1 MISFMLEDQELFLS
15 DKIVTIIISF
25 VTEQSF
31 CIARMV
37 FEKRSKDLFSQ
48 KVRIL
53 LRKTRR
59 NAMTVL
65 EVKELTKKY
74 GEGESEVI
82 ALDHVSFSVERGE
95 FVAIIGASGSG
106 KSTLMNMIGGID
118 YPTSGS
124 IIIDGNEIQAMS
136 EDELAIFRRR
146 NLGIVY
152 QFYNLIPTLTAE
164 ENIALPWKLDGRKEN
179 KERLSEIVNMLGLEK
194 RAKHLPGQMS
204 GGQQQRVSIGRAL
217 INEPAFILADEP
229 TGNLD
234 SKTSKDIL
242 DILKFTNQKY
252 KQTILLVTHDEKI
265 ALQANRII
273 TIGDGK
279 IIKDEVM
286 KQ

>member
-1 MISFMLEDQELFLS
+1 MISFMLGDQELFLS
-15 DKIVTIIISF
+15 DKIVTIIIYF

-37 FEKRSKDLFSQ
+37 FEKRSKILSSQ

-59 NAMTVL
+59 NAMAVL

-234 SKTSKDIL
+234 SKTSREIL

-286 KQ
+286 K

>member
-31 CIARMV
+31 CIARMI
-37 FEKRSKDLFSQ
+37 FEKRSKILSSQ

-59 NAMTVL
+59 NAMAVL

-82 ALDHVSFSVERGE
+82 ALDHVTFSVERGE

-234 SKTSKDIL
+234 SKTSREIL

-286 KQ
+286 K

>member
-1 MISFMLEDQELFLS
+1 MFLS

-31 CIARMV
+31 CIARMI
-37 FEKRSKDLFSQ
+37 FEKRSKILSSQ

-59 NAMTVL
+59 NAMAVL

-124 IIIDGNEIQAMS
+124 VIIDGNEIQAMS

-234 SKTSKDIL
+234 SKTSREIL

-279 IIKDEVM
+279 IIKDEVI
-286 KQ
+286 K

>member
-1 MISFMLEDQELFLS
+1 MLEDPELFLS

-25 VTEQSF
+25 VTVQSF

-37 FEKRSKDLFSQ
+37 VEKRSKFLSSQ

-59 NAMTVL
+59 NAMAVL

-118 YPTSGS
+118 HPTSGS
-124 IIIDGNEIQAMS
+124 IIIDGNEIQSMS

-234 SKTSKDIL
+234 SKTSREIL

-286 KQ
+286 K

>member
-1 MISFMLEDQELFLS
+1 MFLS
-15 DKIVTIIISF
+15 DKIVTIISYF

-37 FEKRSKDLFSQ
+37 FEKRSKILSSQ

-59 NAMTVL
+59 NAMAVL

-164 ENIALPWKLDGRKEN
+164 ENIALPWKLDGRKAN
-179 KERLSEIVNMLGLEK
+179 KERLSEIMNMLGLEK

-234 SKTSKDIL
+234 SKTSREIL

-286 KQ
+286 K

>member
-1 MISFMLEDQELFLS
+1 MFLS

-37 FEKRSKDLFSQ
+37 FEKRSKVLFSQ
-48 KVRIL
+48 KVWIL

-59 NAMTVL
+59 NAMAVL
-65 EVKELTKKY
+65 EVRELTKKY

-234 SKTSKDIL
+234 SKTSREIL

-286 KQ
+286 K

>member
-1 MISFMLEDQELFLS
+1 M
-15 DKIVTIIISF
+15 
-25 VTEQSF
+25 
-31 CIARMV
+31 A
-37 FEKRSKDLFSQ
+37 
-48 KVRIL
+48 
-53 LRKTRR
+53 
-59 NAMTVL
+59 VL

-74 GEGESEVI
+74 GQGESEVI

-95 FVAIIGASGSG
+95 FVAIVGASGSG
-106 KSTLMNMIGGID
+106 KSTLMNMIGGLD
-118 YPTSGS
+118 HPTGGS
-124 IIIDGNEIQAMS
+124 VIIEENDISSMS

-146 NLGIVY
+146 NLGIIY

-164 ENIALPWKLDGRKEN
+164 ENIALPWKLDGRREN
-179 KERLSEIVNMLGLEK
+179 KKRLAEILQLLGLEK

-234 SKTSKDIL
+234 SKTGMEIM
-242 DILKFTNQKY
+242 DILKHANQKY

-265 ALQANRII
+265 ALQAGRII

-279 IIKDEVM
+279 IVKDEVM
-286 KQ
+286 RS

>member
-1 MISFMLEDQELFLS
+1 VISFMLEDQELFLS

-37 FEKRSKDLFSQ
+37 FEKRSKILSSQ

-59 NAMTVL
+59 NAMAVL

-234 SKTSKDIL
+234 SKTSREIL

-286 KQ
+286 K

>member
-1 MISFMLEDQELFLS
+1 M
-15 DKIVTIIISF
+15 
-25 VTEQSF
+25 
-31 CIARMV
+31 A
-37 FEKRSKDLFSQ
+37 
-48 KVRIL
+48 
-53 LRKTRR
+53 
-59 NAMTVL
+59 VL

-74 GEGESEVI
+74 GQGESEVI
-82 ALDHVSFSVERGE
+82 ALDHVSFFVERGE

-106 KSTLMNMIGGID
+106 KSTLMHMIGGID
-118 YPTSGS
+118 RPTGGS
-124 IIIDGNEIQAMS
+124 VIVEGNDLAAMS

-146 NLGIVY
+146 NLGIIY

-179 KERLSEIVNMLGLEK
+179 KKRLAELLQMLGLEK
-194 RAKHLPGQMS
+194 WAKHLPGQMS

-234 SKTSKDIL
+234 SKTGREIL
-242 DILKFTNQKY
+242 EILKLANRKY

-265 ALQANRII
+265 ALQAGRII

-279 IIKDEVM
+279 IVKDEVM
-286 KQ
+286 KE

>member
-65 EVKELTKKY
+65 EVKELKKKY

-234 SKTSKDIL
+234 SKTSREIL

-286 KQ
+286 K

>member
-37 FEKRSKDLFSQ
+37 FEKRSKILSSQ

-59 NAMTVL
+59 NAMAVL

-194 RAKHLPGQMS
+194 RTKHLPGQMS

-234 SKTSKDIL
+234 SKTSREIL

-286 KQ
+286 K

>member
-1 MISFMLEDQELFLS
+1 M
-15 DKIVTIIISF
+15 
-25 VTEQSF
+25 
-31 CIARMV
+31 A
-37 FEKRSKDLFSQ
+37 
-48 KVRIL
+48 
-53 LRKTRR
+53 
-59 NAMTVL
+59 VL

-74 GEGESEVI
+74 GQGESEVV

-106 KSTLMNMIGGID
+106 KSTLMNLIGGID
-118 YPTSGS
+118 VPTSGS
-124 IIIDGNEIQAMS
+124 VKIDGHEISKMK

-146 NLGIVY
+146 NLGIIY

-179 KERLSEIVNMLGLEK
+179 RKRLEEILQMLGLEQ

-204 GGQQQRVSIGRAL
+204 GGQQQRVSIGRAF

-234 SKTSKDIL
+234 SKTSREII
-242 DILKFTNQKY
+242 DILKLTNQKY
-252 KQTILLVTHDEKI
+252 NQTLLLVTHDEKI
-265 ALQANRII
+265 ALQADRII

-279 IIKDEVM
+279 IIKDEVI
-286 KQ
+286 KK

>member
-1 MISFMLEDQELFLS
+1 MLEDLELFLS

-25 VTEQSF
+25 VTVQSF
-31 CIARMV
+31 RIVRMV
-37 FEKRSKDLFSQ
+37 VEKRSKFLSSQ

-59 NAMTVL
+59 NAMAVL

-234 SKTSKDIL
+234 SKTSREIL

-286 KQ
+286 K

>member
-1 MISFMLEDQELFLS
+1 MLEDLELFLS

-25 VTEQSF
+25 VMVQSF
-31 CIARMV
+31 CIVRMV
-37 FEKRSKDLFSQ
+37 VEKRSKFLSSQ

-59 NAMTVL
+59 NAMAVL

-118 YPTSGS
+118 HPTSGS

-234 SKTSKDIL
+234 SKTSREIL

-286 KQ
+286 K

>member
-59 NAMTVL
+59 NAMAVL

-124 IIIDGNEIQAMS
+124 VIIDGNEIQAMS

-164 ENIALPWKLDGRKEN
+164 ENIVLPWKLDGRKEN

-234 SKTSKDIL
+234 SKTSREIL

-286 KQ
+286 K

>member
-1 MISFMLEDQELFLS
+1 MISLMLEDPELFLS

-25 VTEQSF
+25 VTVQSF
-31 CIARMV
+31 CIVRMV
-37 FEKRSKDLFSQ
+37 VEKRSKFLSSQ

-59 NAMTVL
+59 NAMAVL

-82 ALDHVSFSVERGE
+82 ALDHLTFSVERGE

-118 YPTSGS
+118 HPTSGS
-124 IIIDGNEIQAMS
+124 IIIDGNEIQVMS

-234 SKTSKDIL
+234 SKTSREIL

-286 KQ
+286 K

>member
-1 MISFMLEDQELFLS
+1 M
-15 DKIVTIIISF
+15 
-25 VTEQSF
+25 
-31 CIARMV
+31 A
-37 FEKRSKDLFSQ
+37 
-48 KVRIL
+48 
-53 LRKTRR
+53 
-59 NAMTVL
+59 VL

-74 GEGESEVI
+74 GQGEAEVI
-82 ALDHVSFSVERGE
+82 ALDHVSFSVEKGE

-118 YPTSGS
+118 HPTSGS
-124 IIIDGNEIQAMS
+124 VIIEGNDISNMK

-146 NLGIVY
+146 NLGIIY
-152 QFYNLIPTLTAE
+152 QFYNLISTLTAE

-179 KERLSEIVNMLGLEK
+179 KRRIEEIMQMLGLEN

-234 SKTSKDIL
+234 SKTGSEII
-242 DILKFTNQKY
+242 DILKLTNQKY
-252 KQTILLVTHDEKI
+252 NQTILLVTHDEKI
-265 ALQANRII
+265 ALQADRII

-279 IIKDEVM
+279 ILKDEVM
-286 KQ
+286 KE